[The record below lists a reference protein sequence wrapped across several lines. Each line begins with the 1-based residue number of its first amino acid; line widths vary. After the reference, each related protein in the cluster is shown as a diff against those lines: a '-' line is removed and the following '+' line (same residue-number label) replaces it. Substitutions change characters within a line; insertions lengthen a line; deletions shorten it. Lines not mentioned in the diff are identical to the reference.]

1 MPIYDFQCQ
10 KCHHEFD
17 CLLKIDESYETLT
30 CPVCG
35 AKRLKKLV
43 SSFRTNNW
51 SNFLDTMERKISPQK
66 FK

>member
-17 CLLKIDESYETLT
+17 CLLKVDEGYETLT
-30 CPVCG
+30 CPNCG
-35 AKRLKKLV
+35 EQRLKKLV
-43 SSFRTNNW
+43 SSFCTNSW
-51 SNFLDTMERKISPQK
+51 SNFLDTMEKKVSPQK

>member
-17 CLLKIDESYETLT
+17 CLLKIDESYETIT
-30 CPVCG
+30 CPNCG
-35 AKRLKKLV
+35 GKQLKKLI

-51 SNFLDTMERKISPQK
+51 SNFLDTMERKINPQK